1 MQDEVC
7 LQKSKHYLKLVQNKQ
22 TLKALYTTLCLAI
35 LLTIVPVSGE
45 AVIFSRTDTLKRQS
59 TDTTVVLTAKERAK
73 KERERRLA
81 IKAAEKERQLARKD
95 SIFAYKDSVI
105 RATPRVLES
114 RFFPDSIIYKRMFI
128 WKNDTYFNKPT
139 LVKADTTFNDNFT
152 ESPLF
157 KRDVN
162 AVYLGISGS
171 AAQYFNYFIREEQQ
185 AFPFMSPYLPY
196 TVTPQTINNYNVKT
210 PYTELCYWGTLF
222 ANKQKEETNLK
233 FLHTQ
238 NFTPALNFNIM
249 YQRFGGNGMLQS
261 EKTDDRTLALT
272 ANYLGKRYM
281 AQGGYIFSRVE
292 RRENGGI
299 SDLKKYLDTIVDVR
313 TIPVYLS
320 DARSQM
326 KRSTFFIS
334 HSLGIP
340 LNFFRKKDSLSFG
353 EGTMAYVGHYGEYSS
368 YSRSYNDVIAL
379 SDTTGRKLYNNN
391 FYINPTTSADVFK
404 LTSFDNR
411 FYIRLQ
417 PWAKEAIVSKLDA
430 GIGYKILR
438 YYAFKENFF
447 LTGNKHFWQNNPYL
461 YFGAS
466 GKFRRYFE
474 WNGLGTYQLAG
485 YYKNDFSIDG
495 NIRFSAYPIK
505 EGVHL
510 SGHLAISQKNPDYF
524 YNHYYSNHYIWNN
537 NFDKTT
543 ETKIEAKLSIPYWKF
558 EAFFGYSMLKNNV
571 YLDTLG
577 MASQNGNSM
586 SIISAYLQKN
596 FTIWKLHL
604 DNRVLFQVS
613 SDQKVVPLPKI
624 ALNLRYYFEFTLVKN
639 VLTSQIGANA
649 TFNTKYYMP
658 GYSPALGLFYNQR
671 EMEIGNKPYVDIFI
685 NLQWKR
691 ASIFVKYVNAADKS
705 LSKEYFSAYR
715 YIRPQSSLKFG
726 IYWPFYIQ

>member
-1 MQDEVC
+1 MM
-7 LQKSKHYLKLVQNKQ
+7 LVSF
-22 TLKALYTTLCLAI
+22 A
-35 LLTIVPVSGE
+35 VSSE
-45 AVIFSRTDTLKRQS
+45 AAVFPRIDTLRKQA
-59 TDTTVVLTAKERAK
+59 TDTTKIITAKEKK
-73 KERERRLA
+73 KEEKEARLA
-81 IKAAEKERQLARKD
+81 AKNAAKEIERAHRD
-95 SIFAYKDSVI
+95 SILAFKDSVI
-105 RATPRVLES
+105 RATPRLLES
-114 RFFPDSIIYKRMFI
+114 KFFPDSIIYKRMFI
-128 WKNDTYFNKPT
+128 WKNDTYFNRHSI
-139 LVKADTTFNDNFT
+139 VKADTTFNDNFT

-157 KRDVN
+157 KKDVN

-171 AAQYFNYFIREEQQ
+171 ASQYFNYFNREEQQ
-185 AFPFMSPYLPY
+185 AFPFISPYLPY
-196 TVTPQTINNYNVKT
+196 TVTPQTISYYNVKT

-238 NFTPALNFNIM
+238 NFTPSFNFNIL

-261 EKTDDRTLALT
+261 EKTDDRTLAFT
-272 ANYLGKRYM
+272 ANYLGKRYL

-292 RRENGGI
+292 RTENGGI
-299 SDLKKYLDTIVDVR
+299 SDLSKYLDTIVDVR

-320 DARSQM
+320 NAKSQI
-326 KRSTFFIS
+326 KRSTFYIS

-353 EGTMAYVGHYGEYSS
+353 EGTMAYIGHYGEYSS
-368 YSRSYNDVIAL
+368 YARSYNDVIAL
-379 SDTTGRKLYNNN
+379 TDDVGRGLYNN
-391 FYINPTTSADVFK
+391 FYINPTTSSDEFK
-404 LTSFDNR
+404 LTNFDNR

-438 YYAFKENFF
+438 YYTFNEESF
-447 LTGNKHFWQNNPYL
+447 LKGNRHFWQHNPYM

-474 WNGLGTYQLAG
+474 WDGIGIYQLAG
-485 YYKNDFSIDG
+485 YYRNDFSING
-495 NIRFSAYPIK
+495 NVKFSSYPIR
-505 EGVHL
+505 EGIHL
-510 SGHLAISQKNPDYF
+510 TGHLTVSQKQPDYF
-524 YNHYYSNHYIWNN
+524 YNSYYSNHYIWNN

-543 ETKIEAKLSIPYWKF
+543 ETKVEAKLSIPHWQF
-558 EAFFGYSMLKNNV
+558 EAFFGYSMIKNNI

-577 MASQNGNSM
+577 MAAQNGSSM
-586 SIISAYLQKN
+586 SIMSGYLQKN
-596 FTIWKLHL
+596 FRIWKLHL

-613 SDQKVVPLPKI
+613 SDQKVVPLPKL

-658 GYSPALGLFYNQR
+658 GFSPALGLFYNQR
-671 EMEIGNKPYVDIFI
+671 EMEIGNRPYVDIFI

-726 IYWPFYIQ
+726 IYWPFYLQ